1 MSNKKSISYCNS
13 LLLIHHFEV
22 LLWGVWKL
30 KYSFKI
36 WSQLILLWMP
46 YSRNH
51 IHISFSSWGIK
62 LSRIMQSD
70 WLVILWSITQE
81 KFFFSRNEICE
92 GRPRTTI
99 ILIWHYFQSN
109 QIKTSFCKHFF
120 AQIFFL
126 FHLSKI
132 LFSLNIERR

>member
-13 LLLIHHFEV
+13 FLLIHHFEV

-46 YSRNH
+46 YSRNQ

-109 QIKTSFCKHFF
+109 QIKQVFVSISLLKYFFISF
-120 AQIFFL
+120 
-126 FHLSKI
+126 
-132 LFSLNIERR
+132 E